1 VILQITKRT
10 LQPGMIALEIKGSLH
25 SGPECSKLVQE
36 VDKLIEARE
45 TLVIFDMSGVTH
57 ADSSA
62 IGVIIKCFTT
72 LKSANGAL
80 RIACAQSMVDYSLKL
95 TKVDRVIEV
104 FPSVDQAAKGFSV
117 PDANAHH
124 QA

>member
-10 LQPGMIALEIKGSLH
+10 IQPGTIALEIKGSIH
-25 SGPECSKLVQE
+25 SGPECARLGQE

-45 TLVIFDMSGVTH
+45 TRVIFDMSGVTH
-57 ADSSA
+57 ADSAA
-62 IGVIIKCFTT
+62 IGAIVKCYAK
-72 LKSANGAL
+72 LKGANGTL
-80 RIACAQSMVDYSLKL
+80 RIACAQPMVDYSLKL
-95 TKVDRVIEV
+95 TKVDRVIEM

-117 PDANAHH
+117 PDASARQ